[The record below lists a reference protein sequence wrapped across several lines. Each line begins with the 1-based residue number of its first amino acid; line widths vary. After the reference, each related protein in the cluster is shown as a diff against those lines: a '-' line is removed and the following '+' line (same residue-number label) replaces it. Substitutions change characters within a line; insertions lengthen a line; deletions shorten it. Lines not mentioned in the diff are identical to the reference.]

1 VTSDGTGLIVGD
13 EEGEAMKKHWL
24 RGLVLGV
31 SVGLLLTGG
40 VALAATSLSVEP
52 WCGVCCDVP
61 VYNGGVE
68 ALPESDDFWT
78 MTSSG
83 WGAWDP
89 LTLTLISPG
98 ARPPEAIAVSADG
111 SGDMVGRLYFMCW
124 RGDDLVSTS
133 ADGFHFAIGWAAHW
147 TEDDY
152 GEWTVELE
160 GPAGKV
166 VDTFYFAEDPSVC
179 EAMDFVPEAG
189 SVMLL
194 GSGLA
199 GLAGYAT
206 LRWRTRE

>member
-1 VTSDGTGLIVGD
+1 
-13 EEGEAMKKHWL
+13 MKKHWL

-40 VALAATSLSVEP
+40 VAMAAASLSVEP
-52 WCGVCCDVP
+52 WCGVCCDALLF
-61 VYNGGVE
+61 NGAARG
-68 ALPESDDFWT
+68 LPECDDFWT

-83 WGAWDP
+83 WGAWEP
-89 LTLTLISPG
+89 LTLTLSSPG
-98 ARPPEAIAVSADG
+98 PRPPLLAAVSSDEN
-111 SGDMVGRLYFMCW
+111 GDMVGRLYLMCW
-124 RGDDLVSTS
+124 RGDDLLDTS
-133 ADGFHFAIGWAAHW
+133 ADDFDFAIGWGAQW

-160 GPAGKV
+160 DSAGKV

-179 EAMDFVPEAG
+179 QAMEFVPEPG
-189 SVMLL
+189 SMILL

-206 LRWRTRE
+206 LRWRTKE

>member
-1 VTSDGTGLIVGD
+1 
-13 EEGEAMKKHWL
+13 MKKHWL

-40 VALAATSLSVEP
+40 VAMAAASLSVEP
-52 WCGVCCDVP
+52 WCGVCCDMLI
-61 VYNGGVE
+61 YDAAARG
-68 ALPESDDFWT
+68 LPECDDFWT
-78 MTSSG
+78 MTSMG
-83 WGAWDP
+83 WGAWEP
-89 LTLTLISPG
+89 LTLTLSPPG
-98 ARPPEAIAVSADG
+98 PRPPEAIAVSPHEDG
-111 SGDMVGRLYFMCW
+111 DLLGYLYLICW
-124 RGDDLVSTS
+124 RGDDLVHTS
-133 ADGFHFAIGWAAHW
+133 ADDFDFAVGWPAQW

-160 GPAGKV
+160 GAAGKV

-179 EAMDFVPEAG
+179 RAMEFVPEPG
-189 SVMLL
+189 SMILL